1 MTTILVVD
9 DDRKITDMLR
19 RTLTYEGYRVATAAD
34 GHEAL
39 AKAQAEKPDLVVL
52 DWLMPGLNGIEVA
65 QRLRTAGDLLNL
77 MLTARDAIDDRVT
90 GLDSGADDY
99 LVKPFSAR
107 ELIARVTTHLEMA
120 EIRRQMATHHLVE
133 DDLRRSVT
141 MRNEFLTLAAH
152 ELRTPLATLR
162 LQNEQLQRIVASSE
176 ASDANAQIVAGI
188 DRVAKQT
195 ARLEQLV
202 ENLLDASALTVSDTE
217 QSCETLDLRD
227 VARDVIER
235 LAGGASR
242 QHGSI
247 EFSGHSVVGYWDR
260 SRLERLLTALITNS
274 LKFAPGYPVN
284 VRLDEEKGRARLL
297 VSDRGIGIAPED
309 QQRIFDRFERAVSSD
324 HYGGLG
330 LGLWIVR
337 QMVESMGG
345 AIQVQSEVDSGATFI
360 VELPVRPAR

>member
-1 MTTILVVD
+1 VLLAD
-9 DDRKITDMLR
+9 DNADMREYVGRLLSR
-19 RTLTYEGYRVATAAD
+19 HWTVEAVGDGNAALTAAR
-34 GHEAL
+34 ARP
-39 AKAQAEKPDLVVL
+39 PDLVLTDVM
-52 DWLMPGLNGIEVA
+52 MPGLSGIEL
-65 QRLRTAGDLLNL
+65 LRALREDPRTGTVPVLLLSARAGEEC
-77 MLTARDAIDDRVT
+77 RVE
-90 GLDSGADDY
+90 GLEAGADDY